1 MRILLV
7 TLALAAAPLSA
18 FAMCQD
24 DRHAAISCGEGK
36 VWDEASRT
44 CILASS

>member
-18 FAMCQD
+18 AAMCSSE
-24 DRHAAISCGEGK
+24 RHASISCEDGK
-36 VWDEASRT
+36 VWDEASQT